1 MIEFYKNKENRTI
14 RPELFSTDAEDRAK
28 RFAEAD
34 KKLNKRTQIRKF
46 YDEVQ
51 RLNALSKSNP
61 KDWENILP
69 YLNMLIAKA
78 VYAEGREL
86 VTHDFVSFIRDSV
99 GQVKDPQDLDVF
111 STLFEAFM
119 GFYRKY
125 RPSN

>member
-14 RPELFSTDAEDRAK
+14 RPELFSTDAEDLAK

>member
-14 RPELFSTDAEDRAK
+14 RPELFSTDAEDLA
-28 RFAEAD
+28 
-34 KKLNKRTQIRKF
+34 KKLVDEKRNKRTQIRKF
-46 YDEVQ
+46 YDEVV
-51 RLNALSKSNP
+51 RLNTQSKSDP

-78 VYAEGREL
+78 VYAEGRNL
-86 VTHDFVSFIRDSV
+86 VTRDFVSFIRESV
-99 GQVKDPQDLDVF
+99 GQVKAPEDLDVF

-125 RPSN
+125 GPSN